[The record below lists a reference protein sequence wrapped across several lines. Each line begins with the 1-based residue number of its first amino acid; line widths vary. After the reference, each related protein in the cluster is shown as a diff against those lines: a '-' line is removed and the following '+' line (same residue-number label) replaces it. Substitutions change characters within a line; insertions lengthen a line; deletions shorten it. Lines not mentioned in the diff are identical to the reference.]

1 MATELLPDELWQEI
15 EPLLPP
21 PPPPSPKG
29 GRPPVDNRK
38 ALAGIVFVNR
48 TGIPWQ
54 MLPTEVFG
62 VSGSSCWTSASSVE
76 PRRFDEWTK
85 AGIWPELHR
94 RLLNRLGKAGGVDL
108 GRVVVDSQSVRAL
121 RGARTPAPT
130 LPTGRKRGVNAT
142 C

>member
-1 MATELLPDELWQEI
+1 MAKELLPDELWQEI

-21 PPPPSPKG
+21 PPPRTSKG

-38 ALAGIVFVNR
+38 ALTGILFVNR

-54 MLPTEVFG
+54 ALPTEAFD
-62 VSGSSCWTSASSVE
+62 VSGSSCW
-76 PRRFDEWTK
+76 RRFDEWTA
-85 AGIWPELHR
+85 AGIWPQLHE
-94 RLLNRLGKAGGVDL
+94 RLLDRLGKAGGVDL
-108 GRVVVDSQSVRAL
+108 DRVVVDSQSVRAL

-130 LPTGRKRGVNAT
+130 PPTVRKRGANAT

>member
-1 MATELLPDELWQEI
+1 MAKELLPDELWQEI

-21 PPPPSPKG
+21 RPPPSPKG
-29 GRPPVDNRK
+29 GRPPVDDRD
-38 ALAGIVFVNR
+38 ALTGILFVLK

-54 MLPTEVFG
+54 ALPAEAFDAR
-62 VSGSSCWTSASSVE
+62 GSSCW
-76 PRRFDEWTK
+76 RRFDEWNK

-108 GRVVVDSQSVRAL
+108 ERVVADSQSVRAL
-121 RGARTPAPT
+121 RGARTPGPT
-130 LPTGRKRGVNAT
+130 PRTVRKRAANAT

>member
-1 MATELLPDELWQEI
+1 MAKELLPDELWHEI

-38 ALAGIVFVNR
+38 ALQGIVFVNR

-54 MLPTEVFG
+54 ALPTEVFG
-62 VSGSSCWTSASSVE
+62 VSGSSCW
-76 PRRFDEWTK
+76 RRFDEWTK
-85 AGIWPELHR
+85 AGVWPELHE
-94 RLLNRLGKAGGVDL
+94 RLLDRLGKAGGVDL
-108 GRVVVDSQSVRAL
+108 DRVVVDSQSVRAL

-130 LPTGRKRGVNAT
+130 PPTVRKRGASDT

>member
-1 MATELLPDELWQEI
+1 MAKELLPDELWQEI

-29 GRPPVDNRK
+29 GRPPADNRK
-38 ALAGIVFVNR
+38 ALTGIVFVDR

-54 MLPTEVFG
+54 MLPTEAFG
-62 VSGSSCWTSASSVE
+62 VSGSSCW
-76 PRRFDEWTK
+76 RRFDEWTK

-94 RLLNRLGKAGGVDL
+94 RLLDRLGKAGGVDL

-130 LPTGRKRGVNAT
+130 PPTARRTAASAT

>member
-1 MATELLPDELWQEI
+1 MAKELLPDELWQEI

-38 ALAGIVFVNR
+38 ALAGIVFVSR

-54 MLPTEVFG
+54 ALPTDVFG
-62 VSGSSCWTSASSVE
+62 VSGSSCW
-76 PRRFDEWTK
+76 RRFDEWTE

-94 RLLNRLGKAGGVDL
+94 RLLNRLGKAGGVNLD
-108 GRVVVDSQSVRAL
+108 RVVVDSQSVRAL

-130 LPTGRKRGVNAT
+130 PRTGRRRAASVT